1 MLGGK
6 DIPKSDTKGRKQ
18 KEKNKSLDLMREN
31 QFSKHFKWK
40 TKWQGWEKICIIY
53 DKGLIFSV

>member
-31 QFSKHFKWK
+31 WFSKHFKWK
-40 TKWQGWEKICIIY
+40 TKMTSLEKN
-53 DKGLIFSV
+53 LHHVW

>member
-31 QFSKHFKWK
+31 RFS
-40 TKWQGWEKICIIY
+40 
-53 DKGLIFSV
+53 

>member
-18 KEKNKSLDLMREN
+18 NEKNKSLDLMREN
-31 QFSKHFKWK
+31 RFSKHFK
-40 TKWQGWEKICIIY
+40 
-53 DKGLIFSV
+53 

>member
-6 DIPKSDTKGRKQ
+6 DIPKSNTKGRKQ

-31 QFSKHFKWK
+31 QFSKHFK
-40 TKWQGWEKICIIY
+40 
-53 DKGLIFSV
+53 